1 MIPKR
6 RQLNGVLAGFLGTY
20 ASRYSDF
27 EGYWIFGF
35 IVETVDLLEIDLL
48 ARPSSAAGAIAAA
61 ENLAKTKF
69 CEQLHKH
76 GFANSAAAG
85 ANLRIVPGVEQVERL
100 AGDLR
105 RLGRDLTFH
114 ASVLSD
120 TGTRYT
126 RTKVVFVASH
136 DPRFEQRSGRAPA

>member
-6 RQLNGVLAGFLGTY
+6 RQLNGVLAGFLDTY
-20 ASRYSDF
+20 TSRYSDF

-35 IVETVDLLEIDLL
+35 IVEAVEVLEIDLL
-48 ARPSSAAGAIAAA
+48 AKPSSAAGAISVAA
-61 ENLAKTKF
+61 NLARGKF
-69 CEQLHKH
+69 CEQLGKH
-76 GFANSAAAG
+76 GFANSAASA
-85 ANLRIVPGVEQVERL
+85 ANLRIVPGVDEVEKL

-105 RLGRDLTFH
+105 RSGRDVAFH

-120 TGTRYT
+120 TGNRYT

>member
-20 ASRYSDF
+20 TSRYSDF
-27 EGYWIFGF
+27 EGYWMFGF
-35 IVETVDLLEIDLL
+35 IVETVGQLEIDLL
-48 ARPSSAAGAIAAA
+48 GKRSSEVGAIAAA
-61 ENLAKTKF
+61 ENLARSKF
-69 CEQLHKH
+69 CEQLRKH
-76 GFANSAAAG
+76 GFASSAAAG

-105 RLGRDLTFH
+105 RLGRDLAFH

-120 TGTRYT
+120 TGNRYT

-136 DPRFEQRSGRAPA
+136 DPRLEQRSARAPA

>member
-20 ASRYSDF
+20 TSRYSDF
-27 EGYWIFGF
+27 EGYWVFGF
-35 IVETVDLLEIDLL
+35 IVEAVDLLEIDLL
-48 ARPSSAAGAIAAA
+48 AKPSSAAGAIAKSD
-61 ENLAKTKF
+61 ELARTRF
-69 CEQLHKH
+69 REQLRKH
-76 GFANSAAAG
+76 GFAESAAVEAT
-85 ANLRIVPGVEQVERL
+85 LRIVPGAEQVERL

-105 RLGRDLTFH
+105 RPGRDVTFC

-126 RTKVVFVASH
+126 RTETVFVASH
-136 DPRFEQRSGRAPA
+136 DPRFEQRSERAPA